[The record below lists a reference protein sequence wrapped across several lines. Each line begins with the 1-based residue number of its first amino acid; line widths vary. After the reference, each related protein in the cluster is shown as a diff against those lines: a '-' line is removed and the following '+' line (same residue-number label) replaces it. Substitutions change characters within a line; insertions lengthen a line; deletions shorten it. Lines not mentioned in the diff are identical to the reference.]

1 MDEKAM
7 LKLYLQRE
15 RDALL
20 WKTEGLSERELRM
33 PRTRTGTNLLGIL
46 KHVVTVDVGYFGA
59 LFGRP
64 FPEPMPWGRDDA
76 EDNADMWA
84 TADQSAAWVR
94 DFAARAWAHSD
105 VTIDTMALDTAA
117 VVPWWGPEKRNT
129 TLRTLMVHMTSE
141 TARHAGHMD
150 ILRELADGAVGKNQE
165 NPNLPPFDDDRWAE
179 YTQML
184 RGVAETF
191 PQ

>member
-33 PRTRTGTNLLGIL
+33 PRTRTGSNLLGIL
-46 KHVVTVDVGYFGA
+46 KHVATVDVGYFGA

-64 FPEPMPWGRDDA
+64 LPEPLPWGQDDA

-94 DFAARAWAHSD
+94 DFAVRAWAHSD
-105 VTIDTMALDTAA
+105 VTIDTMPLDTTS
-117 VVPWWGPEKRNT
+117 VVPWWPPERRTT

-150 ILRELADGAVGKNQE
+150 ILRELADGSAGKNQE
-165 NPNLPPFDDDRWAE
+165 NLNLPPFDDDRWAG

-184 RGVAETF
+184 RRVAESF

>member
-33 PRTRTGTNLLGIL
+33 PRTRTGSNLLGIL
-46 KHVVTVDVGYFGA
+46 KHVATVDVGYFGA

-64 FPEPMPWGRDDA
+64 LPEPLPWGQDDV

-94 DFAARAWAHSD
+94 DFAVRAWAHSD
-105 VTIDTMALDTAA
+105 VTIDTMPLDTTA
-117 VVPWWGPEKRNT
+117 VVSWWGSEKRNT

-150 ILRELADGAVGKNQE
+150 ILRELADGSAGKNQE
-165 NPNLPPFDDDRWAE
+165 NLNLPPFDDDRWAG

-184 RGVAETF
+184 RQVAESF

>member
-33 PRTRTGTNLLGIL
+33 PRTRTGSNLLGIL
-46 KHVVTVDVGYFGA
+46 KHVATVDVGYFGA

-64 FPEPMPWGRDDA
+64 LPEPLPWGQDDA

-94 DFAARAWAHSD
+94 DFAVRAWAHSD
-105 VTIDTMALDTAA
+105 VTIDTMPLDTTA
-117 VVPWWGPEKRNT
+117 VVPWWGPERRNT

-150 ILRELADGAVGKNQE
+150 ILRELADGSAGKNQG
-165 NPNLPPFDDDRWAE
+165 NLNLPPFDDDRWAG

-184 RGVAETF
+184 RQVAESF